1 MKPDRAEF
9 TAPTSVLT
17 SLLCNYLAS
26 VSEGDVFSGRDSLQN
41 LNKSFQSLINW
52 IDACDVQQSRTSKQM
67 LVLIATVVI
76 SEEYTKQ
83 SLAMNASK
91 SSQLC
96 GSDYTAL
103 ICKVIGYNDCKL
115 EFIYV
120 SNRRCKQTPA
130 ANNQSAL
137 GFRGR
142 YAATKQSIGAA

>member
-41 LNKSFQSLINW
+41 LSKSFQSLINW

-96 GSDYTAL
+96 GSDYSL
-103 ICKVIGYNDCKL
+103 DL
-115 EFIYV
+115 Q
-120 SNRRCKQTPA
+120 SNWLQRLQARVYLC
-130 ANNQSAL
+130 
-137 GFRGR
+137 
-142 YAATKQSIGAA
+142 I